1 MKVVEFIK
9 RNISVFSV
17 LGIILVFIF
26 FKIYFFYE
34 KKGTEQDIILVY
46 NILLIPISIF
56 IFLLDLIFKI
66 AIKNRVISNIIQILI
81 IIITLMYFEKYIS

>member
-81 IIITLMYFEKYIS
+81 IIITLMYFEKYI

>member
-46 NILLIPISIF
+46 NILVIPISIF

-66 AIKNRVISNIIQILI
+66 AIKNRVMSNIIQILI
-81 IIITLMYFEKYIS
+81 IIITLMYFEKYI